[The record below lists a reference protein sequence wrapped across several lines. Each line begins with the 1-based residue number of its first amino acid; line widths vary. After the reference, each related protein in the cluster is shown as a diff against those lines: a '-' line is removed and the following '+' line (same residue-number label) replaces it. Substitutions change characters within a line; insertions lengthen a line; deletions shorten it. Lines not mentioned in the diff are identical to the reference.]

1 MGVSAIKQQRPPPDP
16 LRVQLQ
22 EAIAAAAEARDVLE
36 RHQQAHGKTRR
47 AMWDAE
53 RSVRVAEEGI
63 AKARKAHAAVIADV
77 AVDDDALPPSDIV
90 RLARQSVTD
99 AQDEYEA
106 LRGAF
111 ARLREDLPLWQ
122 ADADK
127 AAAEVENAISAVLAP
142 LAEALVARLR
152 DLIAEAT
159 PYRALLAGLLD
170 AHRLNVIGSSDGR
183 RSLESQLDAAGKLTW
198 AFALDDLAVTSAPWA
213 VARALLKQ
221 DPFATL
227 SDLTAPPASPQPP
240 AA

>member
-1 MGVSAIKQQRPPPDP
+1 MAVAKLKPPPPADP

-22 EAIAAAAEARDVLE
+22 EAIAAAAEARDVLD

-77 AVDDDALPPSDIV
+77 AVDDEALPPSDIV

-127 AAAEVENAISAVLAP
+127 AAAAVEDAVSAALTPIITELIS
-142 LAEALVARLR
+142 RLETNIR
-152 DLIAEAT
+152 DSMAT
-159 PYRALLAGLLD
+159 RSLLAGLVESH
-170 AHRLNVIGSSDGR
+170 AARSIGPDGC
-183 RSLESQLDAAGKLTW
+183 RSIAPQIDAAMKLAW
-198 AFALDDLAVTSAPWA
+198 AHSIGDLTVSSAPWTA
-213 VARALLKQ
+213 ARAALRADPDADVDDLLAL
-221 DPFATL
+221 PA
-227 SDLTAPPASPQPP
+227 SAPPPTRG
-240 AA
+240 